1 MKPKRKKDW
10 ENLFEELKLILP
22 IVEIE
27 YRETKRIKSNGGL
40 CIVKGKNV
48 LIVKRDIEAEEKAEI
63 IKNELKRFNL
73 EGKYIKPEVREFL
86 EEL

>member
-1 MKPKRKKDW
+1 MKARRKKEW
-10 ENLFEELKLILP
+10 ESLFEELKLILP
-22 IVEIE
+22 MLEIE

-63 IKNELKRFNL
+63 IRNELKRFDL
-73 EGKYIKPEVREFL
+73 ESKYIKPEVREFL
-86 EEL
+86 EE

>member
-1 MKPKRKKDW
+1 MKSRRKKEW
-10 ENLFEELKLILP
+10 ENLLEELKLVLP
-22 IVEIE
+22 TIDVEF
-27 YRETKRIKSNGGL
+27 RETKRIKSNGGL

-73 EGKYIKPEVREFL
+73 EEKYIKPEVREFL
-86 EEL
+86 EE